1 MMMIAPITDS
11 AIKPVRLAKILVQFN
26 YVVFMHFAM
35 LLVIKLF
42 AYASMATL
50 EMLTLNAVRYFC
62 YRRDLLMFFLN
73 IVFRLNLLILVVLQ
87 LLSVIILFII
97 SLCFYYKFILDLYNI
112 NAVYLLFILLQI

>member
-1 MMMIAPITDS
+1 MMIAPITDS

>member
-112 NAVYLLFILLQI
+112 NAVYLLFILFQI

>member
-1 MMMIAPITDS
+1 MMIALITDS

>member
-1 MMMIAPITDS
+1 MMIAPITDS

-97 SLCFYYKFILDLYNI
+97 SLCFYYKFILDL
-112 NAVYLLFILLQI
+112 

>member
-1 MMMIAPITDS
+1 MMIALITDS

-73 IVFRLNLLILVVLQ
+73 IVFRLNLLILVILQ

>member
-97 SLCFYYKFILDLYNI
+97 SLCSYYKFILDLYNI

>member
-1 MMMIAPITDS
+1 MMIALITDS

-112 NAVYLLFILLQI
+112 NAVYLLFILFQI

>member
-1 MMMIAPITDS
+1 MMIAPITDS
-11 AIKPVRLAKILVQFN
+11 AIKPVRLVKILVQFN

-73 IVFRLNLLILVVLQ
+73 ILRLNLLILVVL
-87 LLSVIILFII
+87 
-97 SLCFYYKFILDLYNI
+97 
-112 NAVYLLFILLQI
+112 

>member
-1 MMMIAPITDS
+1 MMIALITDS

-97 SLCFYYKFILDLYNI
+97 SLCSYYKFILDLYNI
-112 NAVYLLFILLQI
+112 NAVYLLFILFQI

>member
-97 SLCFYYKFILDLYNI
+97 SLCSYYKFILDLYNI
-112 NAVYLLFILLQI
+112 NAVYLLFILFQI